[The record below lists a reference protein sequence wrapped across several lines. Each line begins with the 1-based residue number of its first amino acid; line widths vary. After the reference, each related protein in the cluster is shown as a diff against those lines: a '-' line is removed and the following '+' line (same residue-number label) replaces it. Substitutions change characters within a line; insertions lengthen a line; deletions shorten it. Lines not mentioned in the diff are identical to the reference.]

1 MPAFPGLRADRGH
14 PAQRRRARAP
24 GRPHPGGRAEVAGTG
39 RRAGFGEGMTMGE
52 VFGAHETAGVDD
64 PSAIGEGTRVWHFS
78 HIAKGAS
85 VGPRCSIGQN
95 VYLASGAVVGACVKI
110 QNNVSI
116 YDGVT
121 VEDGVFCGPSVVFT
135 NVINPRSHISRKH
148 EYRPTLVR
156 QGATLGANA
165 TILCGLTIGRFAF
178 VGAGAVV
185 TRDVPDFALVHG
197 NPARHRGWIC
207 ACGVTLALK
216 ASQRTGQGR

>member
-1 MPAFPGLRADRGH
+1 
-14 PAQRRRARAP
+14 
-24 GRPHPGGRAEVAGTG
+24 
-39 RRAGFGEGMTMGE
+39 MTMGE
-52 VFGAHETAGVDD
+52 AFWAHETACVDD
-64 PSAIGEGTRVWHFS
+64 PGAIGEGTRVWHFS

-95 VYLASGAVVGACVKI
+95 VYIAHGAVVGAGVKI

-121 VEDGVFCGPSVVFT
+121 LEDGVFCGPSVVFT

-148 EYRPTLVR
+148 EYRATLVR
-156 QGATLGANA
+156 HGATLGANA

-185 TRDVPDFALVHG
+185 TRDVPDFALVTG
-197 NPARHRGWIC
+197 NPGRQQGWMC
-207 ACGVTLALK
+207 RCGIKLK
-216 ASQRTGQGR
+216 LPVKAGRKLVRCQVCGAEYRCSRAGLSEMEQ

>member
-1 MPAFPGLRADRGH
+1 
-14 PAQRRRARAP
+14 
-24 GRPHPGGRAEVAGTG
+24 
-39 RRAGFGEGMTMGE
+39 MTMGE
-52 VFGAHETAGVDD
+52 AFWAHETACVDD
-64 PSAIGEGTRVWHFS
+64 PGAIGEGTRVWHFS

-95 VYLASGAVVGACVKI
+95 VYIATGAIVGAGVKI
-110 QNNVSI
+110 QNNVSV

-121 VEDGVFCGPSVVFT
+121 LEDGVFCGPSVVFT

-156 QGATLGANA
+156 QGATVGANA

-185 TRDVPDFALVHG
+185 TRAVPDFALVTGTQAG
-197 NPARHRGWIC
+197 NRGGC
-207 ACGVTLALK
+207 AGA
-216 ASQRTGQGR
+216 ASN

>member
-1 MPAFPGLRADRGH
+1 
-14 PAQRRRARAP
+14 
-24 GRPHPGGRAEVAGTG
+24 VN
-39 RRAGFGEGMTMGE
+39 GERS
-52 VFGAHETAGVDD
+52 FWAHETACVDD
-64 PSAIGEGTRVWHFS
+64 PDAIGEGTRVWHFS

-95 VYLASGAVVGACVKI
+95 VYLAHGAVVGAGVKI
-110 QNNVSI
+110 QNNVSV

-121 VEDGVFCGPSVVFT
+121 LEDAVFCGPSVVFT

-156 QGATLGANA
+156 HGATLGANA

-185 TRDVPDFALVHG
+185 TRDVPDFALFTG
-197 NPARHRGWIC
+197 NPGRQQGWMC
-207 ACGVTLALK
+207 RCGVKLKLAIK
-216 ASQRTGQGR
+216 AKQTRVCCHVCGSTYHGGAMGLVEVTVA